1 MATHCIPIH
10 SEWSSIRPNFVF
22 SKSRFLQGLGRPEL
36 TAVLAAG
43 SEHTF
48 LARSV
53 VVHQEDPADQ
63 FYLLV
68 EGSARHFYV
77 TEVGHKVLLLW
88 LAPGDVFGA
97 RAVLREP
104 SHYLF
109 GTETVIKSRVLR
121 WSRHTVRELVM
132 RYPRLSD
139 NVLSI
144 ASDYFTWFLSAHLA
158 LISHDARERVAQVL
172 LSLAEGIGRE
182 RQGGVELRL
191 TNEELANAANVSYFT
206 ASRLLGEWR
215 RKGALSKSRGKVV
228 LRSPRGL
235 LPRGGEVMNVHHTS
249 QLG

>member
-1 MATHCIPIH
+1 VATNSIPIH
-10 SEWSSIRPNFVF
+10 GEWSSVRRNCVF

-36 TAVLAAG
+36 TSILAAG

-53 VVHQEDPADQ
+53 VLHQEDPADQ

-77 TEVGHKVLLLW
+77 TELGQKVLLLW
-88 LAPGDVFGA
+88 LGPGDVFGA

-104 SHYLF
+104 SSYLF
-109 GTETVIKSRVLR
+109 GTETVMKSRVLR
-121 WSRHTVRELVM
+121 WSRQTVRELAT

-139 NVLSI
+139 NTLSI

-158 LISHDARERVAQVL
+158 LIGHDARERVAEVL
-172 LSLAEGIGRE
+172 LSLAEGIGQE
-182 RQGGVELRL
+182 RRGGVELRL

-235 LPRGGEVMNVHHTS
+235 LPGGREVMNVRHTS
-249 QLG
+249 RLG